1 MKARILGLRLVAL
14 AAMLSATGCAQ
25 AGAIGE
31 ILGGVMGPQ
40 GQGQGQG
47 QGGQVVGEIQ
57 GIDARQGMMQIRTQ
71 SGQTGNVYFD
81 QNTRV
86 VYQQREYAVTAL
98 ERGDVVAFQVQQDQR
113 GNAYTNYIQV
123 QQSVQERT
131 GQNSQ
136 QQGGVYNGGTGG
148 GTYGNNSV
156 QRFAGTVGYID
167 TQRGSFELR
176 TQNGAAQV
184 ALPYGASAQ
193 DAQRFRALRSGQS
206 VTIDG
211 QMVGQ
216 GRIDLVRF
224 IN

>member
-1 MKARILGLRLVAL
+1 
-14 AAMLSATGCAQ
+14 MLSATGCAQ
-25 AGAIGE
+25 AGALGE
-31 ILGGVMGPQ
+31 ILGGVMGPM

-57 GIDARQGMMQIRTQ
+57 GIDARQGVMQIRTQ

-86 VYQQREYAVTAL
+86 VYQQREYNVTAL

-123 QQSVQERT
+123 QQSVQDRS
-131 GQNSQ
+131 GQGTQ
-136 QQGGVYNGGTGG
+136 QG
-148 GTYGNNSV
+148 GTYGQGTQQGGTYGSQGV

-176 TQNGAAQV
+176 TQNGSAQV

-193 DAQRFRALRSGQS
+193 DAQRFRSLRSGQN
-206 VTIDG
+206 VTLDG
-211 QMVGQ
+211 QMVAQ

-224 IN
+224 IY

>member
-1 MKARILGLRLVAL
+1 MKARIFGLRLVAL

-25 AGAIGE
+25 AGALGE

-40 GQGQGQG
+40 GQQGTNG
-47 QGGQVVGEIQ
+47 RQVVGEIQ
-57 GIDARQGMMQIRTQ
+57 GIDARQGVMQIRTQ
-71 SGQTGNVYFD
+71 SGQTGEVRFD

-86 VYQQREYAVTAL
+86 VYQQREYNVTAL

-113 GNAYTNYIQV
+113 GNAYTSYIQV

-131 GQNSQ
+131 GQST
-136 QQGGVYNGGTGG
+136 QQGGA
-148 GTYGNNSV
+148 YGNNGI

-167 TQRGSFELR
+167 TQRGAFELR
-176 TQNGAAQV
+176 TQNGSAQV

-193 DAQRFRALRSGQS
+193 DAQRFRSLRSGQS
-206 VTIDG
+206 VTLDG
-211 QMVGQ
+211 QMVAQ

-224 IN
+224 IY

>member
-25 AGAIGE
+25 AGALGE

-40 GQGQGQG
+40 GEGQQG
-47 QGGQVVGEIQ
+47 QGGQVVAEIQ
-57 GIDARQGMMQIRTQ
+57 QIDARQGVMQIRTQ
-71 SGQTGNVYFD
+71 NGQTGTVRFD

-86 VYQQREYAVTAL
+86 VYQQREYNVTAL

-113 GNAYTNYIQV
+113 GNAYTTYIQV
-123 QQSVQERT
+123 QQSVQDRG
-131 GQNSQ
+131 GQSSQ
-136 QQGGVYNGGTGG
+136 QQQG
-148 GTYGNNSV
+148 GTYGNNNV

-176 TQNGAAQV
+176 TQNGSAQV

-193 DAQRFRALRSGQS
+193 DAQRFRGLRSGQN
-206 VTIDG
+206 VTLDG
-211 QMVGQ
+211 QMVAQ

-224 IN
+224 IY

>member
-25 AGAIGE
+25 AGALGE

-40 GQGQGQG
+40 GQGQQGQG

-57 GIDARQGMMQIRTQ
+57 GIDARQGVMQIRTQ
-71 SGQTGNVYFD
+71 NGQTGNVRFD

-123 QQSVQERT
+123 QQSVQDRS
-131 GQNSQ
+131 GQNT
-136 QQGGVYNGGTGG
+136 QQGGS
-148 GTYGNNSV
+148 YGNNAV
-156 QRFAGTVGYID
+156 QRFVGTVGYID
-167 TQRGSFELR
+167 TQRGAFELR
-176 TQNGAAQV
+176 TQNGSAQV

-193 DAQRFRALRSGQS
+193 DAQRFRSLRSGQS
-206 VTIDG
+206 VTLDG
-211 QMVGQ
+211 QMVAQ

-224 IN
+224 IY

>member
-1 MKARILGLRLVAL
+1 MKARTIGLRLVAL

-25 AGAIGE
+25 AGALGE
-31 ILGGVMGPQ
+31 ILGGVMGP
-40 GQGQGQG
+40 QGQGQG

-71 SGQTGNVYFD
+71 NGQTGNVYFD

-123 QQSVQERT
+123 QQSVQDRS
-131 GQNSQ
+131 GQSSQ
-136 QQGGVYNGGTGG
+136 QQGGVYNPGTG
-148 GTYGNNSV
+148 GTYGNNNV

-206 VTIDG
+206 VTLDG
-211 QMVGQ
+211 QMVAQ

-224 IN
+224 VN

>member
-25 AGAIGE
+25 AGALGE

-57 GIDARQGMMQIRTQ
+57 GIDARQGVMQIRTQ
-71 SGQTGNVYFD
+71 NGQTGNVRFD

-113 GNAYTNYIQV
+113 GNAYTSYIQV
-123 QQSVQERT
+123 QQSVQDRT
-131 GQNSQ
+131 GQNTQ
-136 QQGGVYNGGTGG
+136 QQ
-148 GTYGNNSV
+148 GTYGNNGV

-176 TQNGAAQV
+176 TQNGSAQV

-206 VTIDG
+206 VTLDG
-211 QMVGQ
+211 QMVAQ

-224 IN
+224 IY

>member
-1 MKARILGLRLVAL
+1 MKAGILGLRLVAL

-25 AGAIGE
+25 AGALGE
-31 ILGGVMGPQ
+31 ILGGVMGPMGQ

-57 GIDARQGMMQIRTQ
+57 GIDARQGVMQIRTQ
-71 SGQTGNVYFD
+71 NGQTGNVYFD

-86 VYQQREYAVTAL
+86 VYQQREYNVSAL
-98 ERGDVVAFQVQQDQR
+98 ERGDVVALQVQQDQR

-123 QQSVQERT
+123 QQSVQDRT
-131 GQNSQ
+131 GQGTQ
-136 QQGGVYNGGTGG
+136 QQGG
-148 GTYGNNSV
+148 TYGSQGI

-176 TQNGAAQV
+176 TQNGSAQV

-193 DAQRFRALRSGQS
+193 DAQRFRSLRSGQN
-206 VTIDG
+206 VTLDG
-211 QMVGQ
+211 QMVAQ

-224 IN
+224 IY

>member
-1 MKARILGLRLVAL
+1 MKAGILGLRLVAL

-25 AGAIGE
+25 AGALGE

-40 GQGQGQG
+40 GQGQQGQG

-57 GIDARQGMMQIRTQ
+57 GIDARQGVMQIRTQ
-71 SGQTGNVYFD
+71 NGQTGNVRFD

-123 QQSVQERT
+123 QQSVQDRS
-131 GQNSQ
+131 GQNT
-136 QQGGVYNGGTGG
+136 QQGGS
-148 GTYGNNSV
+148 YGNNGV

-167 TQRGSFELR
+167 TQRGTFELR
-176 TQNGAAQV
+176 TQNGSAQV
-184 ALPYGASAQ
+184 ALPYGASSQ
-193 DAQRFRALRSGQS
+193 DAQRFRGLRSGQS
-206 VTIDG
+206 VTLDG
-211 QMVGQ
+211 QMVAQ

-224 IN
+224 IY

>member
-47 QGGQVVGEIQ
+47 GQVVGEIQ
-57 GIDARQGMMQIRTQ
+57 GIDARQGIMQIRTQ
-71 SGQTGNVYFD
+71 SGQTGNVRFD

-113 GNAYTNYIQV
+113 GNAYTSYIQV

-131 GQNSQ
+131 GQNT

-206 VTIDG
+206 VTLEG
-211 QMVGQ
+211 QLVAQ

>member
-25 AGAIGE
+25 AGALGE

-40 GQGQGQG
+40 GQQGPGQG
-47 QGGQVVGEIQ
+47 QGGQVVAEIQ
-57 GIDARQGMMQIRTQ
+57 AIDARQGVMQIRTQ
-71 SGQTGNVYFD
+71 NGQTGTVRFD

-113 GNAYTNYIQV
+113 GNAYTSYIQV
-123 QQSVQERT
+123 QQSVQERS
-131 GQNSQ
+131 GQNTQ
-136 QQGGVYNGGTGG
+136 QQGGS
-148 GTYGNNSV
+148 YGNTGI

-176 TQNGAAQV
+176 TQNGSAQV

-193 DAQRFRALRSGQS
+193 DAQRFRGLRSGQS

-211 QMVGQ
+211 QMVAQ